1 MHASSLPCITP
12 PECVGEGRCASA
24 QLGQGDVAAGTDVTL
39 HNRRFRL
46 HEDALPYGVALHTAL
61 ALRMLS

>member
-1 MHASSLPCITP
+1 M
-12 PECVGEGRCASA
+12 CVG

-61 ALRMLS
+61 ALHMLS